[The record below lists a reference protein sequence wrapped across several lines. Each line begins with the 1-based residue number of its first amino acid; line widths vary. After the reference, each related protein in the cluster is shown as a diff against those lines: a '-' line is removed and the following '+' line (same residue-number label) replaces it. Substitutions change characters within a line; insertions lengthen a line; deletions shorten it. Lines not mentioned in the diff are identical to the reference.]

1 MKKEPSSDQ
10 NLKSSIADILSN
22 LTNEDLLRLKK
33 LIEAASGVVESA
45 SAEKEIS
52 IPVSIFSYT
61 TNPAE
66 AIAKY
71 LKENKNLRFCDISRL
86 LKRKE
91 NTIWTNYKR
100 AADSLHAP
108 FSEKEDDICI
118 PISNFRQNLS
128 FLESIVVF
136 LRDAKRLKNK
146 EIAKLLNKNHVVLS
160 IAYRRAKK
168 KVKSEK

>member
-1 MKKEPSSDQ
+1 VKKEASSDQ

-45 SAEKEIS
+45 AAEKEVS
-52 IPVSIFSYT
+52 IPVSIFSYSI
-61 TNPAE
+61 NPAE
-66 AIAKY
+66 AMAKY
-71 LKENKNLRFCDISRL
+71 LKENKSLRFCDISRL

-91 NTIWTNYKR
+91 NTVWTNYKG
-100 AADSLHAP
+100 
-108 FSEKEDDICI
+108 DICI

-146 EIAKLLNKNHVVLS
+146 EIAKLLNKNPVVLS
-160 IAYRRAKK
+160 IAYQRAKK
-168 KVKSEK
+168 KVKIER